1 MMAKNNATELISM
14 EIFSFFFGA
23 FLIFEVNNSKIT
35 FR

>member
-1 MMAKNNATELISM
+1 MAKNNAMELISM
-14 EIFSFFFGA
+14 ETFSFFGA